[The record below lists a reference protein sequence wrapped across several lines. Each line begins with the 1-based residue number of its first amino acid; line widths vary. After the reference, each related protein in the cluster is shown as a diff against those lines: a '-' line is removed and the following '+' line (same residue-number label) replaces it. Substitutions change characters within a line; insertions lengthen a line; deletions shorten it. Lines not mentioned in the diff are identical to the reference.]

1 MTMEQGFSAIPNKA
15 EKPRSETAVSIEKL
29 LDILSQ
35 EAVDI
40 YSALPLMQTREEYE
54 EGIARFNELGA
65 AQLDRED
72 DARRETIENE
82 SLDSRLMETTIELPP
97 YGRTLRITRAANG
110 IVTLAST

>member
-1 MTMEQGFSAIPNKA
+1 MEQGFSAIPNKA
-15 EKPRSETAVSIEKL
+15 EKPRSETAVVIENL
-29 LDILSQ
+29 LGILSQ

-65 AQLDRED
+65 AQLDRVDEK
-72 DARRETIENE
+72 RREQIENE
-82 SLDSRLMETTIELPP
+82 KLDKRQIETVIELPP